1 MEYQGVRA
9 VEQTSPPRGFSLIE
23 LLVALAVVAIM
34 LGSVA
39 LAVRQ
44 PASRALSTEFT
55 RFEQILQVSADRA
68 ASLGREHRMLLG
80 PTGYRVE
87 ERLLSQWTALEGMP
101 LQPRVW
107 PTGWQAVASPSEV
120 VISPQGLV
128 TPLRLTLTMGEESA
142 SMAWDALGRRLP

>member
-1 MEYQGVRA
+1 VRA
-9 VEQTSPPRGFSLIE
+9 VEQTSPPRGFSLVE

-55 RFEQILQVSADRA
+55 RFEEILQVSADRA

-80 PTGYRVE
+80 PTGYRVVNGCWPNG
-87 ERLLSQWTALEGMP
+87 RRSRACLCSPVCG
-101 LQPRVW
+101 PRVGRLW
-107 PTGWQAVASPSEV
+107 P
-120 VISPQGLV
+120 LH
-128 TPLRLTLTMGEESA
+128 
-142 SMAWDALGRRLP
+142 RRW